1 MTAGRARP
9 PRTGCAVPLL
19 VTVDV
24 EIAHDRDVALQRAVL
39 ERLAIEWAGLPA
51 TWFCTATAAEAFSAP
66 LRALARRGH
75 AIGCHGLDHGA
86 WEDYRRL
93 DRQTAGATLRTA
105 TDRIERALGV
115 RPVLFRGP
123 RMTTSAATQDILVG
137 LGYLADFSVSAR
149 RFDPFAASAYQ
160 FEWLRVPPSPY
171 RPSAADPFR
180 PGHRP
185 LVVVPLSG
193 HGAPFV
199 SGMLYIVGQR
209 AMRRFGRSLA
219 ARAARAEAPLVYLF
233 HSYEFTGLAT
243 ADHRPWH
250 HRLYR
255 RDPEERYRL
264 NAALLRWLV
273 GDLGLEASSATQYL
287 SARGTR
293 YGYDAGPTG
302 DTVHHPAE

>member
-1 MTAGRARP
+1 MTPAFAMP
-9 PRTGCAVPLL
+9 PRTGRGVPLL

-51 TWFCTATAAEAFSAP
+51 TWFCTAAAAEAFSPP
-66 LRALARRGH
+66 LRALARGGH

-93 DRQTAGATLRTA
+93 DRQTAGAALRVA

-137 LGYLADFSVSAR
+137 LGYLADFSVSAH

-160 FEWLRVPPSPY
+160 FQWLRVPPTPY
-171 RPSAADPFR
+171 RPSTANPFR

-193 HGAPFV
+193 RGAPFV
-199 SGMLYIVGQR
+199 SGMLYIVGQQ

-219 ARAARAEAPLVYLF
+219 AHAARADAPLVYLF

-264 NAALLRWLV
+264 NAALLRWLL

-287 SARGTR
+287 SARGAR

>member
-1 MTAGRARP
+1 MTAGFAL
-9 PRTGCAVPLL
+9 PRRSDGGVPLL

-24 EIAHDRDVALQRAVL
+24 EIAHDRDVALQRGIL
-39 ERLAIEWAGLPA
+39 ERLAIERALPPA
-51 TWFCTATAAEAFSAP
+51 TWFCTATAAEAFSSP
-66 LRALARRGH
+66 LRALARQGH
-75 AIGCHGLDHGA
+75 AIGCHGLDHGT
-86 WEDYRRL
+86 WEDYRQL
-93 DRQTAGATLRTA
+93 DRQTAGAALSAA

-123 RMTTSAATQDILVG
+123 RMTTSAATQDILVR
-137 LGYLADFSVSAR
+137 LGYLADFSVSAH
-149 RFDPFAASAYQ
+149 RFDPFAAAAYQ
-160 FEWLRVPPSPY
+160 FQWLRVSPTPY
-171 RPSAADPFR
+171 RPSAANPFR

-199 SGMLYIVGQR
+199 SGLLYIVGQEP
-209 AMRRFGRSLA
+209 MRRFGRLLA
-219 ARAARAEAPLVYLF
+219 ARAAPAEAPLVYLF

-264 NAALLRWLV
+264 NAAFLRWLV
-273 GDLGLEASSATQYL
+273 GDLGLEAKSATQYL
-287 SARGTR
+287 SGKGGR
-293 YGYDAGPTG
+293 YGYVPGPEGDA
-302 DTVHHPAE
+302 VRHPAE